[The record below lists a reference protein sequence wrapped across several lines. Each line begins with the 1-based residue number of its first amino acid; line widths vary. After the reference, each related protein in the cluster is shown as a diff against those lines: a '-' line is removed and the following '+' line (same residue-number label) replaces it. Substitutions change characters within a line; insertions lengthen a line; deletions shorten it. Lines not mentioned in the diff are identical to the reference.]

1 MTSGVQHGMTGAV
14 VFQREQ
20 LVRFG
25 HCDPAG
31 IVFYPRYFEMLNELV
46 EDWFAQGLGQS
57 FARLITESGLGMPTA
72 QLDTRFLRISRAC
85 ADKFGLGSTDDAIG
99 KTDADIFTEEHAQA
113 AGGQV
118 VNDSA
123 ARSEVSLNTLMKW
136 PIIGGIVLRRAWGSA
151 TNAIVRVVE
160 RPKAFAAS
168 Y

>member
-1 MTSGVQHGMTGAV
+1 MTSGVQHGMTGAL

-72 QLDTRFLRISRAC
+72 QLDTRFLRISR
-85 ADKFGLGSTDDAIG
+85 LGDVLQQRLRLQRVGGSSMTLAVSFDGDDG
-99 KTDADIFTEEHAQA
+99 PRVEF
-113 AGGQV
+113 GQV
-118 VNDSA
+118 LVCT
-123 ARSEVSLNTLMKW
+123 SLNNHRPHAL
-136 PIIGGIVLRRAWGSA
+136 PDALRAALRRAQEINPS
-151 TNAIVRVVE
+151 
-160 RPKAFAAS
+160 
-168 Y
+168 